1 MPEQSEGNRTLVSGG
16 RAVKQKAVCFKFKKI
31 HKKKLQKKSTLHEF
45 LPIKNCMILSAEK
58 VKCSKKIFSLF
69 LLAFFSLSLFAESYR
84 HEVKKGETYYGISR
98 AYGISVDELLKANS
112 LKKDDVLKV
121 GQFLIIPG
129 KEASSPSSSAEKTS
143 SASASSTGSGSS
155 SKSASSSG
163 ASLKEEDLKYDTY
176 IVQKGD
182 TLWRIANT
190 NGLKVDELKAMNGM
204 SGDASLKIGQK
215 LKVPAKEKES
225 EKEILI
231 TDLTASDPR
240 KYSEKTGD
248 SSLTWPVKNPT
259 VTYTKGKVSGVQLSA
274 KKNENVTCIR
284 SGKVM
289 YVGNYRGYGQVVFIQ
304 ANTDHVYAYTGL
316 GTIKVKKGDSV
327 SFGDVI
333 GTAGT
338 DSIKGTS
345 QISLMVF
352 QKSNPIDPAKAPR
365 G

>member
-1 MPEQSEGNRTLVSGG
+1 
-16 RAVKQKAVCFKFKKI
+16 
-31 HKKKLQKKSTLHEF
+31 
-45 LPIKNCMILSAEK
+45 MILSAEK

-112 LKKDDVLKV
+112 LKKDDVLKI
-121 GQFLIIPG
+121 GQLLIIPG
-129 KEASSPSSSAEKTS
+129 KEVVAKSSSGEKTS
-143 SASASSTGSGSS
+143 STGSASSSS
-155 SKSASSSG
+155 SKSASLNELSV
-163 ASLKEEDLKYDTY
+163 KNPDLKYDTY

-182 TLWRIANT
+182 TLWRIASN
-190 NGLKVDELKAMNGM
+190 NGLKVDELKTINGM
-204 SGDASLKIGQK
+204 SGEVSLKIGQE
-215 LKVPAKEKES
+215 LKVPFKEKEA

-231 TDLTASDPR
+231 TDLTVSDPR